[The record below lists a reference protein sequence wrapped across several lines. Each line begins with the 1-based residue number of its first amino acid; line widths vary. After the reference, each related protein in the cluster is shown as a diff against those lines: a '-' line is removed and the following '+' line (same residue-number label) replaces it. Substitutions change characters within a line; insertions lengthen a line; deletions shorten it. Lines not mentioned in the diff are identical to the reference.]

1 MTHAPDP
8 SPGPS
13 TGPSLR
19 VLVKPGQ
26 AIPPGA
32 PKTAADGGPYTLRGT
47 TANFQVS
54 YEDALGANGPIL
66 ADAALATCEA
76 DYASL
81 RTWFGGLTPG
91 GLPFT
96 LFVVTGTFGAY
107 HASCA
112 ATELH
117 LAAFDGTN
125 ADLVRMLMVAEAD
138 EVMMAAQNLGWDC
151 GASHGEGLSRILSR
165 ELYPAQLNG
174 FATAASWLDSS
185 RPDWVTTT
193 EPTDQNYVSVELWF
207 KAASPTASGVL
218 FGSQADALS
227 NSAGNNAPH
236 VPALYVGGNGKL
248 YGELWNGSVDPMS
261 SSLNVA
267 SRSLASTSAS
277 AATRLARLT
286 IPTSL
291 LPSITGTLL
300 MRRFSIS
307 STTSASAAL

>member
-1 MTHAPDP
+1 MTHIPDL
-8 SPGPS
+8 SPHTS
-13 TGPSLR
+13 SGPSLR

-26 AIPPGA
+26 AIPAGA
-32 PKTAADGGPYTLRGT
+32 PRVAADGGPYTLRGN

-54 YEDALGANGPIL
+54 YEDALGASGPVL
-66 ADAALATCEA
+66 ADAVLATCEA

-96 LFVVTGTFGAY
+96 VFVVTGTFGAY

-138 EVMMAAQNLGWDC
+138 EVMMAAQNVGWDC
-151 GASHGEGLSRILSR
+151 GASHGEGLSRVLST
-165 ELYPAQLNG
+165 EIYPAQLNG

-193 EPTDQNYVSVELWF
+193 EQTDQNYVSIGCATLF
-207 KAASPTASGVL
+207 LNYLRHQLGYSLTAIVG
-218 FGSQADALS
+218 
-227 NSAGNNAPH
+227 AGAP
-236 VPALYVGGNGKL
+236 
-248 YGELWNGSVDPMS
+248 
-261 SSLNVA
+261 
-267 SRSLASTSAS
+267 SLAQVYTHLSGKTDAF
-277 AATRLARLT
+277 T
-286 IPTSL
+286 PFN
-291 LPSITGTLL
+291 TLL
-300 MRRFSIS
+300 QQRFPAGQPSGLTNDNPFPI
-307 STTSASAAL
+307 AP

>member
-1 MTHAPDP
+1 MTHTPDPAPDP
-8 SPGPS
+8 NS
-13 TGPSLR
+13 GPSLR

-26 AIPPGA
+26 AIPAAA
-32 PKTAADGGPYTLRGT
+32 PRTAADGGPYTLRGH

-54 YEDALGANGPIL
+54 YEDALGANGPVL

-151 GASHGEGLSRILSR
+151 GASHGEGLSRVLST

-193 EPTDQNYVSVELWF
+193 EPTDQNYVSIGCATLFLNYLRHQLGHSLTAIVG
-207 KAASPTASGVL
+207 AGAPTLAQVYTNLSGK
-218 FGSQADALS
+218 ADAFTPFNALLAQRFP
-227 NSAGNNAPH
+227 AGQPSGLTDDNPFPIAP
-236 VPALYVGGNGKL
+236 
-248 YGELWNGSVDPMS
+248 
-261 SSLNVA
+261 
-267 SRSLASTSAS
+267 
-277 AATRLARLT
+277 
-286 IPTSL
+286 
-291 LPSITGTLL
+291 
-300 MRRFSIS
+300 
-307 STTSASAAL
+307 

>member
-1 MTHAPDP
+1 MTHIPDP
-8 SPGPS
+8 SPHPGS
-13 TGPSLR
+13 GPSLR

-26 AIPPGA
+26 VIPAGA
-32 PKTAADGGPYTLRGT
+32 PRAAADGGPYTLRGN

-54 YEDALGANGPIL
+54 YEDALGANGPVL
-66 ADAALATCEA
+66 ADAVLATCEA

-96 LFVVTGTFGAY
+96 VFVVTGTFGAY

-138 EVMMAAQNLGWDC
+138 EVMMAAQNAGWDC
-151 GASHGEGLSRILSR
+151 GASHGEGLSRVLST

-185 RPDWVTTT
+185 RPDWVTST
-193 EPTDQNYVSVELWF
+193 EPTDQNYVSIGCATLFLNYLRHQLGYSLTAIVG
-207 KAASPTASGVL
+207 AGAPTLAQVYTHLSGRT
-218 FGSQADALS
+218 DAFTPF
-227 NSAGNNAPH
+227 N
-236 VPALYVGGNGKL
+236 
-248 YGELWNGSVDPMS
+248 
-261 SSLNVA
+261 
-267 SRSLASTSAS
+267 
-277 AATRLARLT
+277 
-286 IPTSL
+286 
-291 LPSITGTLL
+291 TLL
-300 MRRFSIS
+300 QQRFPAGHPSGLTNDNPFPI
-307 STTSASAAL
+307 AP

>member
-1 MTHAPDP
+1 MTHVPNP

-26 AIPPGA
+26 AIPRGA

-54 YEDALGANGPIL
+54 YEDALGASGPIL

-76 DYASL
+76 DYTSL

-125 ADLVRMLMVAEAD
+125 VDLVRMLMVAEAD

-151 GASHGEGLSRILSR
+151 GASHGEGLSRILST

-193 EPTDQNYVSVELWF
+193 EPTDQNYVSIGC
-207 KAASPTASGVL
+207 ATL
-218 FGSQADALS
+218 F
-227 NSAGNNAPH
+227 
-236 VPALYVGGNGKL
+236 
-248 YGELWNGSVDPMS
+248 
-261 SSLNVA
+261 LNYL
-267 SRSLASTSAS
+267 RHQLGY
-277 AATRLARLT
+277 RLT
-286 IPTSL
+286 AIVGAGAPTLAQVYTKLSGKTDAFAPFNAL
-291 LPSITGTLL
+291 LQQRFPAGRPSGLTNDNPFPI
-300 MRRFSIS
+300 
-307 STTSASAAL
+307 AP